1 MTDLTDIKTR
11 LPTRVGLSSHAIF
24 RLWNAALK
32 DDETLLNEAIA
43 RVHEQMISLDR
54 ARAEF
59 GMSLI
64 IRRRRDSKKAFKAMP
79 MESRARF

>member
-1 MTDLTDIKTR
+1 
-11 LPTRVGLSSHAIF
+11 
-24 RLWNAALK
+24 
-32 DDETLLNEAIA
+32 
-43 RVHEQMISLDR
+43 MISLDR